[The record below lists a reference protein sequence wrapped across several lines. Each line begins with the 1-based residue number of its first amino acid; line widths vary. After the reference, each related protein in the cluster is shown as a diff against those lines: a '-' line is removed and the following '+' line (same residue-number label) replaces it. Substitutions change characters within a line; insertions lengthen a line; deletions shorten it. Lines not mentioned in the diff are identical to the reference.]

1 MILSSLRLNK
11 ALYQVQNSTRRFLST
26 SSSTSFKNL
35 STTTT
40 SKELGDVL
48 ELRVARIARLLGYR
62 NIRRNILL
70 IDKNGNK
77 SEVDVVF
84 GLFFPI
90 YVECKNYSKSGT
102 SVGLEEVAKWRM
114 VLELN
119 NIPLRRGLFITTS
132 SFSPRATTI
141 GIKCLDKNDLII
153 WEKYAESLYFIKK
166 VITRLVSTGFIS
178 LVTLLFFIF
187 SAPFLVEKYPFFIQQ
202 SFFYKRIIPKDAT
215 SIQAIKIWLLNEL
228 AIVNLS
234 FSEFKEALNE
244 AIEEGIF
251 GNTTSHE
258 RKRRDDIYTYPIQST
273 LRSFFEDNSNK
284 NSSSS
289 SSSSSTT
296 TFEETPIPLV
306 IFFETLIDI
315 NRKLVRGWKYKE
327 QQLLQQQQQE
337 EEKIRM
343 NKLVQETIFNQWWY
357 WMLRNNNDHDTSL
370 TTTSSSTFH
379 NDEKE
384 EEKDISV
391 RLGIFTRLMFDTI
404 TNWRKN

>member
-35 STTTT
+35 STTT

-62 NIRRNILL
+62 NIRRNVLL

-141 GIKCLDKNDLII
+141 GIKCLDKNDLLL

-166 VITRLVSTGFIS
+166 VFTRLVSTGFIS

-187 SAPFLVEKYPFFIQQ
+187 SAPFLVEKYPFFIEH
-202 SFFYKRIIPKDAT
+202 SHFHKRLIPKDAT
-215 SIQAIKIWLLNEL
+215 SSQAIKIWLLNEL

-251 GNTTSHE
+251 GNTTSHD
-258 RKRRDDIYTYPIQST
+258 RKRRDDIYTYPIQSI
-273 LRSFFEDNSNK
+273 LRSFFEDNNSNK

-289 SSSSSTT
+289 SSTT
-296 TFEETPIPLV
+296 TTTPFEETPIPLV
-306 IFFETLIDI
+306 IFFEFVLDI

-327 QQLLQQQQQE
+327 QLLQQQQEGE

-343 NKLVQETIFNQWWY
+343 NKIVQETILNQWWY
-357 WMLRNNNDHDTSL
+357 WMLRYDDNDKDKSIK
-370 TTTSSSTFH
+370 TSSITFH
-379 NDEKE
+379 INEKE

-391 RLGIFTRLMFDTI
+391 RLGIITRLVVDTI